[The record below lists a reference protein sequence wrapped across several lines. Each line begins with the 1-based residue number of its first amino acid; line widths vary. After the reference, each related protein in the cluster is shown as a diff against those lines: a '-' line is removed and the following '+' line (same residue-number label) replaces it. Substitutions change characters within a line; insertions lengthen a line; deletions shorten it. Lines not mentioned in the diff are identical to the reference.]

1 MAHVQFPPS
10 VSAAGMASAA
20 AQTTQSPIIH
30 LCFMITHTPF
40 VLRRVYAGSF
50 EFMQLRPCPLPPS
63 RLRQKSASCKL
74 YFQKYSIFCR
84 FLQEM

>member
-10 VSAAGMASAA
+10 VSAAGPDSAA

-40 VLRRVYAGSF
+40 VLRRVYA
-50 EFMQLRPCPLPPS
+50 
-63 RLRQKSASCKL
+63 
-74 YFQKYSIFCR
+74 
-84 FLQEM
+84 